1 MALFKKTS
9 PEEKFAGSR
18 LGQALAAYERG
29 HAFFQLRAV
38 TSEVNEP
45 VPASTPAREFNRTD
59 LLGQIEE
66 IGWRLEHASWV
77 WVEMGM
83 KGDSGSSRI
92 AGEVTGIYL
101 FRRAD

>member
-1 MALFKKTS
+1 MALFKKT
-9 PEEKFAGSR
+9 PEEKFAASG
-18 LGQALAAYERG
+18 LGEALAAHERG
-29 HAFFQLRAV
+29 HAFFELRAF

-77 WVEMGM
+77 WLQMGM
-83 KGDSGSSRI
+83 NGDLRSSRI